1 MTTMN
6 TASRMSI
13 GLPAAV
19 VVTGII
25 FLLLAAV
32 ISQTDEVRLDED
44 RSVDIRVTRQIE
56 DRSQQRPDDFQRPV
70 LDQPPPPPPVVTD
83 PTFRPT
89 VDGQLGAMPD
99 FGGADLDIGSGF
111 NPDRDAQPLVRIP
124 PQYPTQCL
132 RGARPVETV
141 LVEFNVTPE
150 GAVVSP
156 EVVNTTNPCFNRAA
170 LRAVQRWR
178 YQPRIVDGVAQP
190 RFGVR
195 TAIDFQ
201 TEE

>member
-32 ISQTDEVRLDED
+32 ISQNDEVRLDED
-44 RSVDIRVTRQIE
+44 RSVDIRITRQIE

-99 FGGADLDIGSGF
+99 FGAADLDIGSGF

-150 GAVVSP
+150 GGVVSP